1 MLNKRQIEHL
11 IRDGA
16 VQGAEDANIQIQPA
30 GFDLSV
36 ATVSTFK
43 NSGRIDFNN
52 LERELPSLAPVQKFD
67 DNYWFLPQGS
77 YFITFKELTTI
88 PLNVVVLAR
97 PRSSLLRS
105 GVTIDTGVWDPGYS
119 GRAGSLLIVTN
130 PHGLYLREGA
140 RVIQLIFFPLEKTT
154 SYKGIYQDERK

>member
-1 MLNKRQIEHL
+1 MLNKRQIENL
-11 IRDGA
+11 IHNKVVEDYENGA
-16 VQGAEDANIQIQPA
+16 TQLQPA
-30 GFDLSV
+30 GFDVCV

-43 NSGRIDFNN
+43 NPGRIDFDNT
-52 LERELPSLAPVQKFD
+52 ERKLPELAVVQKFD
-67 DNYWFLPQGS
+67 EHYWFLPQGS

-105 GVTIDTGVWDPGYS
+105 GVTVDTGVWDPGYS
-119 GRAGSLLIVTN
+119 GRAGSLMIVTN

-154 SYKGIYQDERK
+154 SYKGIYQDERR

>member
-1 MLNKRQIEHL
+1 MLNKRQIENL

-16 VQGAEDANIQIQPA
+16 IQDAQDASIQIQPA
-30 GFDLSV
+30 GFD
-36 ATVSTFK
+36 VSIASISSFT
-43 NSGRIDFNN
+43 SPGRIDFDNK
-52 LERELPSLAPVQKFD
+52 ERKLADLKPLQKFD
-67 DNYWFLPQGS
+67 DDYWFLPQGS

-105 GVTIDTGVWDPGYS
+105 GVTVDTGVWDPGYS
-119 GRAGSLLIVTN
+119 GRAGSLMIVTN
-130 PHGLYLREGA
+130 PHGLWLKDGA

-154 SYKGIYQDERK
+154 TYKGIYQDERK